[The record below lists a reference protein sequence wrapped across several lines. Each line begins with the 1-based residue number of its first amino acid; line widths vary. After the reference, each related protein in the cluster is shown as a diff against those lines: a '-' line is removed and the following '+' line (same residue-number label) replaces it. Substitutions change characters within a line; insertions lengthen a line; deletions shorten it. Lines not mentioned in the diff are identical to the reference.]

1 MISIEKFVD
10 IRERFGHFASWAIWA
25 DEGKNPKDNIDD
37 LSVLNPDL
45 NLGLLK
51 TLHGNSILLGLN
63 ISRRIE
69 RPLGNF
75 HDPRPMAT
83 DFKIRYALK
92 HTSYWGSYM
101 TDIIKDFEEKASGRL
116 MGFLRNNKDFERDN
130 IRKLREE
137 IEFLG
142 FSNPVLVTFGKDA
155 EKIAK
160 RNLCKEFQIVS
171 IPHYA
176 NYISKE
182 NYRVQVCGQLLKI
195 SINKDA
201 EPGGSLDAEN
211 VCGPTG

>member
-1 MISIEKFVD
+1 MISIEKFVE

-25 DEGKNPKDNIDD
+25 NEGKTPKENIDD
-37 LSVLNPDL
+37 LSILNPDENPSLL
-45 NLGLLK
+45 N

-92 HTSYWGSYM
+92 GTSYWGSYM
-101 TDIIKDFEEKASGRL
+101 TDIIKDFEEKASGR
-116 MGFLRNNKDFERDN
+116 MMSFLRRNKDFEQNN
-130 IRKLREE
+130 IQKLREE
-137 IEFLG
+137 IEVLG
-142 FSNPVLVTFGKDA
+142 FANPILVTFGRDA
-155 EKIAK
+155 EGIA
-160 RNLCKEFQIVS
+160 RRAMNREFRIVS

-182 NYRVQVCGQLLKI
+182 EYRAQVCGLLPELPATKEC
-195 SINKDA
+195 SYK
-201 EPGGSLDAEN
+201 LDRKF
-211 VCGPTG
+211 VRL